1 MTVECPRR
9 VYSTVYK
16 IESPQRVCS
25 TVYEI
30 ESPRRVHSKVH
41 EIESLQI
48 ADCVIYGCFSA
59 ARDYEISS
67 AGRDL

>member
-1 MTVECPRR
+1 M
-9 VYSTVYK
+9 
-16 IESPQRVCS
+16 
-25 TVYEI
+25 
-30 ESPRRVHSKVH
+30 HSKVH
-41 EIESLQI
+41 EIESSRI